1 MTSYRVLVLAALSIT
16 LVHASSHQ
24 GPPSSSQTH
33 FSSSPDCLD
42 SATVHDINT
51 LLRTGGEGA
60 TVALCPF
67 AQVSID
73 PSGKPITFTAARQ
86 SIFTQG
92 YPEDHSRATIAIES
106 DHAFGDL
113 TTAIKADCDACRG
126 VSIKALHIDGG
137 REQLGGVE
145 GGNAL
150 ILVGGK
156 VGEQE
161 VRHVD
166 AYNARGYAII
176 HASGEFLSLRFRSFP
191 PEKLIVFLA
200 FCRGNKGNMYW
211 SDDR

>member
-1 MTSYRVLVLAALSIT
+1 MRSSRGLVLASLTT
-16 LVHASSHQ
+16 LAYASSHQ
-24 GPPSSSQTH
+24 GYNPPSSQTH
-33 FSSSPDCLD
+33 FSSSDCLD

-60 TVALCPF
+60 AVALCPF

-73 PSGKPITFTAARQ
+73 PTGKPITFTAPRQ

-106 DHAFGDL
+106 DPAFGDL

-126 VSIKALHIDGG
+126 VSIKALHVDGG

-176 HASGEFLSLRFRSFP
+176 HASGESTSEFLPYSAFLKLILSLPQRERR
-191 PEKLIVFLA
+191 EHVLE
-200 FCRGNKGNMYW
+200 
-211 SDDR
+211 

>member
-1 MTSYRVLVLAALSIT
+1 MRSYRGLVLSALSIT

-60 TVALCPF
+60 AVALCPF

-126 VSIKALHIDGG
+126 VSIKALHVDGG

-176 HASGEFLSLRFRSFP
+176 HASGESSPFDSSFAVSHP
-191 PEKLIVFLA
+191 
-200 FCRGNKGNMYW
+200 RN
-211 SDDR
+211 